1 MKIGV
6 KFMEK
11 KIIVDSS
18 IDFSDDIKFLSEGVE
33 RVPFKILLD
42 NDEIIDANLDTQDL
56 IKTMKASKSGLK
68 TACPSPDEFM
78 NLFSKD
84 GSSFV
89 VTISSA
95 LSGSYNSA
103 VLAKNIFL
111 EKVPEGLVHVFDTK
125 SAASGSTLV
134 ALKIKQLVE
143 QNLGFNEIV
152 DATNKYMSK
161 LKTLFILDSLDNLAK
176 NGRISNV
183 KAKVA
188 SLLHIVPIMG
198 DNGNGEIELVD
209 QVRGN
214 KKAFSRLVDI
224 IGEFSIDFEN
234 TILGITHSNA
244 KEKAEKLKTELLS
257 KYNFKD
263 VLIFKAGGLSTVYAD
278 DGGIVVAF

>member
-1 MKIGV
+1 
-6 KFMEK
+6 MEN

-18 IDFSDDIKFLSEGVE
+18 IDFSDDVTEEVN
-33 RVPFKILLD
+33 RVPFKILID
-42 NDEIIDANLDTQDL
+42 NDEISDVNLNTEVL
-56 IKTMKASKSGLK
+56 ISKMKSSKKHIK
-68 TACPSPDEFM
+68 TACPSPDEYM
-78 NLFSKD
+78 KLFSKD
-84 GSSFV
+84 GASFV

-103 VLAKNIFL
+103 MLAKNMFL
-111 EKVPEGLVHVFDTK
+111 EKIPDGLVHIFDTK

-134 ALKIKQLVE
+134 ALKVKQLIE
-143 QNLGFNEIV
+143 ENLNFSEII
-152 DATNKYMSK
+152 DATNKYISK
-161 LKTLFILDSLDNLAK
+161 LKTLFILDSLDNLVK
-176 NGRISNV
+176 NGRISGV

-198 DNGNGEIELVD
+198 ENGNGEIELVE

-214 KKAFSRLVDI
+214 KKAFNRLVEI
-224 IGEFSIDFEN
+224 IGEFNIDFEN

-244 KEKAEKLKTELLS
+244 MEKAENLKKELLS
-257 KYNFKD
+257 RYKFKD

>member
-1 MKIGV
+1 
-6 KFMEK
+6 MEN

-18 IDFSDDIKFLSEGVE
+18 IDFCDDIKFFSEEVD
-33 RVPFKILLD
+33 RVPFKILID
-42 NDEIIDANLDTQDL
+42 NDEITDANLNTEEL
-56 IKTMKASKSGLK
+56 MYKMKSSKKHIK
-68 TACPSPDEFM
+68 TACPSPDEYM

-84 GSSFV
+84 GASFV

-103 VLAKNIFL
+103 VLAKNMFL
-111 EKVPEGLVHVFDTK
+111 EKLPDGLVHIFDSK

-143 QNLGFNEIV
+143 ENLNFNEIV
-152 DATNKYMSK
+152 DATNKYISR
-161 LKTLFILDSLDNLAK
+161 LKTLFILDSLDNLVK
-176 NGRISNV
+176 NGRISGV

-198 DNGNGEIELVD
+198 DNGNGEIELVE

-214 KKAFSRLVDI
+214 KKAFSRLIDI
-224 IGEFSIDFEN
+224 IGEFNIDFEN

-244 KEKAEKLKTELLS
+244 REKAENLKRELLNRY
-257 KYNFKD
+257 KFKD

>member
-1 MKIGV
+1 MD
-6 KFMEK
+6 K

-18 IDFSDDIKFLSEGVE
+18 IDFSDDIKFISEEVS
-33 RVPFKILLD
+33 RVPFKILID
-42 NDEIIDANLDTQDL
+42 NEEIEDVNLKTEEL
-56 IKTMKASKSGLK
+56 IRKMKASKKHIK
-68 TACPSPDEFM
+68 TACPSPDEYM

-84 GSSFV
+84 GASFV
-89 VTISSA
+89 VTISAA

-103 VLAKNIFL
+103 VLAKNMFL
-111 EKVPEGLVHVFDTK
+111 ENMPNGLVHIFDSK

-134 ALKIKQLVE
+134 ALKVKQLIE
-143 QNLGFNEIV
+143 ENLNFNEIV
-152 DATNKYMSK
+152 DATTKYISK

-176 NGRISNV
+176 NGRISGV

-198 DNGNGEIELVD
+198 DNGNGEIELVE

-214 KKAFSRLVDI
+214 KKAFNRLIDL
-224 IGEFSIDFEN
+224 IGEFNIDYEN
-234 TILGITHSNA
+234 TVLGITHSNA
-244 KEKAEKLKTELLS
+244 KDKAEKLKNELL
-257 KYNFKD
+257 KRYKFKD

>member
-1 MKIGV
+1 
-6 KFMEK
+6 MEN

-18 IDFSDDIKFLSEGVE
+18 IDFSDDVTEEVN
-33 RVPFKILLD
+33 RVPFKILID
-42 NDEIIDANLDTQDL
+42 NDEISDVNLNTEEL
-56 IKTMKASKSGLK
+56 ISKMKSSKKHIK
-68 TACPSPDEFM
+68 TACPSPDEYM
-78 NLFSKD
+78 KLFSKD
-84 GSSFV
+84 GASFV

-103 VLAKNIFL
+103 MLAKNMFL
-111 EKVPEGLVHVFDTK
+111 EKIPDGLVHIFDTK

-134 ALKIKQLVE
+134 ALKVKQLIE
-143 QNLGFNEIV
+143 ENLNFSEII
-152 DATNKYMSK
+152 DATNKYISK
-161 LKTLFILDSLDNLAK
+161 LKTLFILDSLDNLVK
-176 NGRISNV
+176 NGRISGV

-198 DNGNGEIELVD
+198 ENGNGEIELVE

-214 KKAFSRLVDI
+214 KKAFNRLVEI
-224 IGEFSIDFEN
+224 IGEFNIDFEN

-244 KEKAEKLKTELLS
+244 MEKAENLKKELLS
-257 KYNFKD
+257 RYKFKD

>member
-1 MKIGV
+1 
-6 KFMEK
+6 MEN

-18 IDFSDDIKFLSEGVE
+18 IDFNDDITEE
-33 RVPFKILLD
+33 IDRVPFKILID
-42 NDEIIDANLDTQDL
+42 NDEIADVNLNTEEL
-56 IKTMKASKSGLK
+56 ISKMKSSKKHIK
-68 TACPSPDEFM
+68 TACPSPDEYM

-84 GSSFV
+84 GASFV

-103 VLAKNIFL
+103 MLAKNMFL
-111 EKVPEGLVHVFDTK
+111 EKIPEGLVHIFDTK

-134 ALKIKQLVE
+134 ALKIKQLIE
-143 QNLGFNEIV
+143 ENLNFSEIIE
-152 DATNKYMSK
+152 ATNKYISK
-161 LKTLFILDSLDNLAK
+161 LKTLFILDSLDNLVK
-176 NGRISNV
+176 NGRISGV

-198 DNGNGEIELVD
+198 DNGNGEIELVE

-214 KKAFSRLVDI
+214 KKAFNRLIEI
-224 IGEFSIDFEN
+224 IGEFNIDFEN

-244 KEKAEKLKTELLS
+244 MEKAENLKKELLS
-257 KYNFKD
+257 RYKFKD

>member
-1 MKIGV
+1 
-6 KFMEK
+6 MEN

-18 IDFSDDIKFLSEGVE
+18 IDFCDDIKFFSEEVD
-33 RVPFKILLD
+33 RVPFKILID
-42 NDEIIDANLDTQDL
+42 NDEITDANLNTEEL
-56 IKTMKASKSGLK
+56 MYKMKASKKHIK
-68 TACPSPDEFM
+68 TACPSPDEYM

-84 GSSFV
+84 GASFV

-103 VLAKNIFL
+103 VLAKNMFL
-111 EKVPEGLVHVFDTK
+111 EKLPNGLVHIFDSK

-134 ALKIKQLVE
+134 ALKVKQLVE
-143 QNLGFNEIV
+143 ENLNFNEIV
-152 DATNKYMSK
+152 DATNKYISR
-161 LKTLFILDSLDNLAK
+161 LKTLFILDSLDNLVK
-176 NGRISNV
+176 NGRISGV

-198 DNGNGEIELVD
+198 DNGNGEIELVE

-214 KKAFSRLVDI
+214 KKAFSRLIDI
-224 IGEFSIDFEN
+224 IGEFNIDFEN

-244 KEKAEKLKTELLS
+244 REKAEKLKKELLNRY
-257 KYNFKD
+257 KFKD

>member
-1 MKIGV
+1 
-6 KFMEK
+6 MEN

-18 IDFSDDIKFLSEGVE
+18 IDFSDDITEE
-33 RVPFKILLD
+33 IDRVPFKILID
-42 NDEIIDANLDTQDL
+42 NDEIADVNLNTEEL
-56 IKTMKASKSGLK
+56 ISKMKSSKKHIK
-68 TACPSPDEFM
+68 TACPSPDEYM

-84 GSSFV
+84 GASFV

-103 VLAKNIFL
+103 MLAKNMFL
-111 EKVPEGLVHVFDTK
+111 EKIPEGLVHIFDTK

-134 ALKIKQLVE
+134 ALKIKQLIE
-143 QNLGFNEIV
+143 ENLNFSEIIE
-152 DATNKYMSK
+152 ATNKYVSK
-161 LKTLFILDSLDNLAK
+161 LKTFFILDSLDNLVK
-176 NGRISNV
+176 NGRISGV

-198 DNGNGEIELVD
+198 ENGNGEIELVE

-214 KKAFSRLVDI
+214 KKAFNRLIEI
-224 IGEFSIDFEN
+224 IGEFNIDFEN

-244 KEKAEKLKTELLS
+244 MEKAENLKKELLS
-257 KYNFKD
+257 RYKFKD